1 MSIRISM
8 FACLALT
15 AAAPLA
21 AQRID
26 QLSAGTRRFV
36 AVPEPVV
43 AITNVTVIDGTG
55 AAPKPHQTVLI
66 REGRIAAVGPASS
79 TSIPTGA
86 RSIDGTGQTLIPGL
100 VGMHDHLFYMA
111 AGGRN
116 VNAQFTSTR
125 LYLAGGVTTV
135 RTTGANSA
143 YADIKAKA
151 DVDAGRM
158 PGPRIHLTAPY
169 LTGHGNN
176 GDAVMAVAETPEQA
190 RRFVDYWADEGATW
204 LKAYT
209 DISRE
214 NLGAAIAEAHRR
226 GLKVTGH
233 LCSVSYREA
242 VALGIDNL
250 EHGLFTASDF
260 ATGRGDGQ
268 CPADQFMRAGA
279 AEPGG
284 ELWQDVIRTMID
296 ANVAMTGTLAVIEP
310 FVPRRP
316 TADPRAL
323 EAMAP
328 EVREAYMTQ
337 RRMIDSTMQ
346 GIPEPMFLNAMAFE
360 KAFHDAGGLLAAG
373 VDPTGIGGALPGYGD
388 QRNYE
393 LFIEAGFTPGAA
405 IQVMTLNGAR
415 ILGVDGEL
423 GSIETGKLADLVLLP
438 GDLAADAAVIN
449 SPRYVF
455 KDGVGYDPAPLI
467 ASVKGRVGIN

>member
-1 MSIRISM
+1 MSPR
-8 FACLALT
+8 T
-15 AAAPLA
+15 AVLIGLSLLVGLPLA
-21 AQRID
+21 AQRPD
-26 QLSAGTRRFV
+26 QLSAATRRFV
-36 AVPEPVV
+36 AVAEPVV

-55 AAPKPHQTVLI
+55 AEAAPSQTVVI
-66 REGRIAAVGPASS
+66 ADGRIAAVGPAAS
-79 TSIPTGA
+79 TAVPAGA
-86 RSIDGTGQTLIPGL
+86 RTIDGTGQTLIPGL

-111 AGGRN
+111 VGGRN

-169 LTGHGNN
+169 LTGHGMN
-176 GDAVMAVAETPEQA
+176 GDAVMAVADSPEQA

-214 NLGAAIAEAHRR
+214 NLGAAIEAAHRR

-250 EHGLFTASDF
+250 EHGLFTSSDF
-260 ATGRGDGQ
+260 APGRGPDQ
-268 CPADQFMRAGA
+268 CPLDQFMRAGA
-279 AEPGG
+279 AERGG
-284 ELWQDVIRTMID
+284 ELWDDVIKTMID
-296 ANVAMTGTLAVIEP
+296 AKVAMTGTLAVIEL
-310 FVPRRP
+310 FVPGRP

-328 EVREAYMTQ
+328 EVREAYLAQ
-337 RRMIDSTMQ
+337 RKMIDNTGQ
-346 GIPEPMFLNAMAFE
+346 GIPEVMFQNALAFE

-393 LFIEAGFTPGAA
+393 LFIEAGFTPGEA

-423 GSIETGKLADLVLLP
+423 GSIEAGKLADLVLVAGELTSNP
-438 GDLAADAAVIN
+438 AAIN
-449 SPRYVF
+449 APRYVF